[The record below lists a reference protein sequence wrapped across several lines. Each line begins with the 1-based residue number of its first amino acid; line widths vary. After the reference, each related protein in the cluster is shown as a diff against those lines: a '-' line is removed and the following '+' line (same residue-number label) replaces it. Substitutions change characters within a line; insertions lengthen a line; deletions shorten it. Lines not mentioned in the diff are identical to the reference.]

1 MIVQGLYDLLKL
13 ILGAL
18 LFLLPSYT
26 PPAGVGLSALAAADF
41 ILPLSELGLLFGAVG
56 AYVIAS
62 LGYMLIVRLVNWI
75 RGAG

>member
-1 MIVQGLYDLLKL
+1 MIVTGFYNLLKL

-26 PPAGVGLSALAAADF
+26 PPPGIGLSALAAADY
-41 ILPLSELGLLFGAVG
+41 ILPLSELGFLFGAIG
-56 AYVIAS
+56 AYVVAS
-62 LGYMLIVRLVNWI
+62 LGYMLVVRLVNWI